1 MPTGL
6 ILRGLIY
13 PLQWQLVTLPV
24 CVGVFDVRMFNL
36 LSCFMF
42 FFLPDLLFII
52 RFWFSMFFLYIK
64 LKKEPYHTSVN
75 SLLTVYTAAS
85 WQYFIN
91 LELRTLSTWH
101 SNQQVDGGH
110 YEAEAEMIA
119 IPLNNS
125 P

>member
-1 MPTGL
+1 LGGFATLDLCRNVRSTGL

-42 FFLPDLLFII
+42 FFLPG
-52 RFWFSMFFLYIK
+52 SSLYNSVLVLNVLPIYK
-64 LKKEPYHTSVN
+64 VKK
-75 SLLTVYTAAS
+75 
-85 WQYFIN
+85 
-91 LELRTLSTWH
+91 
-101 SNQQVDGGH
+101 G
-110 YEAEAEMIA
+110 A